1 MKYNFENGKKIV
13 QALLQAGAKPEALP
27 FMLSQIA
34 HETGGFNSRV
44 FNTDNNA
51 SGIMYI
57 NKPARQ
63 KNATK
68 GSPFPKRE
76 SRVYHYAHFATLKDW
91 AVDYLRIIGNLASTS
106 KTLLQFATALKNKKY
121 YADPIP
127 VYANGLNFHIKN
139 ITSLFNSDHTP
150 SAGGSNN
157 LPLIVGSLFLIA
169 YFAA

>member
-13 QALLQAGAKPEALP
+13 AALLQAGAKQNALP
-27 FMLSQIA
+27 FMLAQIA

-44 FNTDNNA
+44 FNSDNNA
-51 SGIMYI
+51 SGIMFI

-68 GSPFPKRE
+68 GGTFPKKE
-76 SRVYHYAHFATLKDW
+76 GKYYYAHFATLKDW

-106 KTLLQFATALKNKKY
+106 STLLGFATSLRNKGY
-121 YADPIP
+121 YTDTISN
-127 VYANGLNFHIKN
+127 YSNGLKFHIKN
-139 ITSLFNSDHTP
+139 VASLLNSNDHTP
-150 SAGGSNN
+150 SNN
-157 LPLIVGSLFLIA
+157 LPLIVGGLILLA